1 MDDYFLTFIYS
12 LKLLKMKHLTLV
24 LVAMITLNS
33 VKAQQ
38 QPACNPFP
46 KTITVTGTS
55 EMEII
60 PDEIYVHVDLREY
73 KKRGDEKVDIELI
86 KAEFLEACK
95 SIGIPDSLISIA
107 SYEGMNAADWWR
119 RKKKDPN
126 LFATISYQLKFNNSK
141 KMDDLVE
148 KLNDEA
154 TSNFRIIK
162 TWHSK
167 MNEYRKQLKIA
178 AVKAAQEKGIYLT
191 RAIGE
196 TLGNAV
202 TITEP
207 DEASLYQTTYQ
218 TKMSNTAIK
227 SQGYVGGRFNGDG
240 QDNGVD
246 FKKLRL
252 QFQVSIVFAL
262 Q

>member
-1 MDDYFLTFIYS
+1 
-12 LKLLKMKHLTLV
+12 MKHLTII
-24 LVAMITLNS
+24 LVAMLSLNS
-33 VKAQQ
+33 AGAQQ

-55 EMEII
+55 EMEIV
-60 PDEIYVHVDLREY
+60 PDEIYVQVDLREY
-73 KKRGDEKVDIELI
+73 KKKGEEKVDIEVI
-86 KAEFLEACK
+86 KAEFLAACK
-95 SIGIPDSLISIA
+95 SVQIADSLISIA
-107 SYEGMNAADWWR
+107 SYEGMNTADWWR

-126 LFATISYQLKFNNSK
+126 LFATISYQIKFSSSK

-154 TSNFRIIK
+154 TANFRITK

-167 MNEYRKQLKIA
+167 MTEYRKQLKIA
-178 AVKAAQEKGIYLT
+178 AVKAAKEKGIYLT
-191 RAIGE
+191 EAIGE
-196 TLGNAV
+196 KLGAAI

-207 DEASLYQTTYQ
+207 DDAALYQTTYQ
-218 TKMSNTAIK
+218 TKMSNTAMK
-227 SQGYVGGRFNGDG
+227 SQGYVGGRFNGDSNDDG
-240 QDNGVD
+240 ID

-252 QFQVSIVFAL
+252 QFQVSIIYAL